1 MSGGRFDPFAGTGPR
16 WRAVPAW
23 RPFLEDLAAGVLDW
37 LGDQTPET
45 LTDATIL
52 LPNRRAARAF
62 SSALGKLAGDR
73 PVLLPQVRPLGDL
86 EEDEPPFAPGEL
98 GLDLPTA
105 IAPLTRRFEMARMIV
120 EEFEPG
126 LKPLRALEMA
136 DALGGFLDSCQL
148 EEVSDLSRIAGLAE
162 QDLAAHWQDSAR
174 FLGLAVEAWP
184 RRLAALGLVDSAWR
198 RAALLRRLAEAWD
211 ARPPQQPVIAAG
223 STGTVPAA
231 ADVLAA
237 VARAPQGVVVL
248 PGLDLD

>member
-1 MSGGRFDPFAGTGPR
+1 MTAGRFDPFAGTGPR

-37 LGDQTPET
+37 LGDAPPET

-62 SSALGKLAGDR
+62 SFALGKLAGER

-98 GLDLPTA
+98 GLDLPPA
-105 IAPLTRRFEMARMIV
+105 IAPLTRRFEMARMIA

-126 LKPLRALEMA
+126 MKPLRALEMA

-148 EEVSDLSRIAGLAE
+148 EAVPDLSRIATLAE
-162 QDLAAHWQDSAR
+162 QDLAEHWRESAR

-184 RRLAALGLVDSAWR
+184 KRL
-198 RAALLRRLAEAWD
+198 E
-211 ARPPQQPVIAAG
+211 
-223 STGTVPAA
+223 
-231 ADVLAA
+231 
-237 VARAPQGVVVL
+237 
-248 PGLDLD
+248 